1 MSKISQSDLNIQQV
15 ENIVFNNLTKLE
27 SFRKKTD
34 EKVEYF
40 KQQWMLVANFLGIKT
55 IDASID
61 IQQKNLEAK
70 VADN

>member
-15 ENIVFNNLTKLE
+15 ENIVFINLTKLE

-55 IDASID
+55 INASTD
-61 IQQKNLEAK
+61 TQQNNLEAK

>member
-15 ENIVFNNLTKLE
+15 ENIVFINLTKLE

-55 IDASID
+55 INASTD
-61 IQQKNLEAK
+61 T
-70 VADN
+70 